1 MPKKNVGLLGCGTI
15 GTQLALA
22 IESGNITNASL
33 LGLFDIV
40 NSNAKSLKS
49 KLNSNTEL
57 YLDFDALINSSAN
70 IIIEAASQQAVR
82 DFGKPIIEANKDLM
96 IMSVGA
102 LADTTFLAE
111 LLDLPAVTNGHSR
124 IYVPTGAI
132 AGIDAIRSVRNL
144 LDSLTLTTTK
154 SPKALAG
161 APFLEKSR
169 VNLDA
174 VTKITAIYEGSA
186 AEAVKLFPANVN
198 VAAVL
203 SLAGIGADKTKVRIV
218 VDPQATTNQHEITAT
233 GSFGDIKIT
242 VNNVTTPGN
251 PKTSFLAI
259 LSAIECLRSICD
271 DSIRIGS

>member
-22 IESGNITNASL
+22 IESGNIANASL
-33 LGLFDIV
+33 VGLFDIV

-102 LADTTFLAE
+102 LADTT

-169 VNLDA
+169 VNLDT

-259 LSAIECLRSICD
+259 LSAIECLRSICN

>member
-1 MPKKNVGLLGCGTI
+1 MSKKNVGLLGCGTI

-22 IESGNITNASL
+22 IESGNIANASL
-33 LGLFDIV
+33 AGLFDIV

-132 AGIDAIRSVRNL
+132 AGIDAIRSVRNV

-161 APFLEKSR
+161 APFFEKSR
-169 VNLDA
+169 VNLDT

-198 VAAVL
+198 VAAIL
-203 SLAGIGADKTKVRIV
+203 SLAGIGAEKTKVKIV
-218 VDPQATTNQHEITAT
+218 VDPHVTTNQHEITAT

>member
-22 IESGNITNASL
+22 IESGNIANASL

-70 IIIEAASQQAVR
+70 IIIEA
-82 DFGKPIIEANKDLM
+82 NKDLM
-96 IMSVGA
+96 ILSVGA

-132 AGIDAIRSVRNL
+132 AGIDAIRSVRNV

-169 VNLDA
+169 VNLDT

>member
-1 MPKKNVGLLGCGTI
+1 MPKKNVGLVGCGTI

-22 IESGNITNASL
+22 IESGNIANASL
-33 LGLFDIV
+33 AGLFDIV

-49 KLNSNTEL
+49 KLNSNPEI
-57 YLDFDALINSSAN
+57 YFDFDALINSSAN

-82 DFGKPIIEANKDLM
+82 DFGRPIIEANKDLM

-102 LADTTFLAE
+102 LADRTFLAE
-111 LLDLPAVTNGHSR
+111 LLDLAAVMNGHSR

-132 AGIDAIRSVRNL
+132 AGIDAIRSVRNV
-144 LDSLTLTTTK
+144 LDSITLTTTK

-161 APFLEKSR
+161 APFLEKSS
-169 VNLDA
+169 VNLDTI
-174 VTKITAIYEGSA
+174 TKITAIYEGSA

-198 VAAVL
+198 VAAIL

-218 VDPQATTNQHEITAT
+218 VDPKATTNQHEITAT

-242 VNNVTTPGN
+242 VNNVPTPGN

-259 LSAIECLRSICD
+259 LSAIECLRSICN

>member
-1 MPKKNVGLLGCGTI
+1 MPKKDVGLVGCGTI

-22 IESGNITNASL
+22 IESGNIANASL
-33 LGLFDIV
+33 AGLFDVV

-49 KLNSNTEL
+49 KLNTKPEL
-57 YLDFDALINSSAN
+57 YLDFDALINSPAN
-70 IIIEAASQQAVR
+70 LIIEAASQQAVR
-82 DFGKPIIEANKDLM
+82 EFGKPIIEANKDLM

-102 LADTTFLAE
+102 LADPTFLAE
-111 LLDLPAVTNGHSR
+111 LLDLAAVTNGHSR

-132 AGIDAIRSVRNL
+132 AGIDSIRSVRNV
-144 LDSLTLTTTK
+144 LDFVTLTTTK

-161 APFLEKSR
+161 APFFEKSK
-169 VNLDA
+169 VNLDN

-198 VAAVL
+198 VATVL

-271 DSIRIGS
+271 ESIRIGS

>member
-1 MPKKNVGLLGCGTI
+1 MPKKNVGLVGCGTI

-22 IESGNITNASL
+22 IESGNIANASL
-33 LGLFDIV
+33 AGLFDIV
-40 NSNAKSLKS
+40 KSNAKSLKS
-49 KLNSNTEL
+49 KLNSNPEI
-57 YLDFDALINSSAN
+57 YFDFDALINSSAN

-82 DFGKPIIEANKDLM
+82 DFGRPIIEANKDLM

-102 LADTTFLAE
+102 LADRTFLAE
-111 LLDLPAVTNGHSR
+111 LLDLAAVMNGHSR

-132 AGIDAIRSVRNL
+132 AGIDAIRSVRNV

-161 APFLEKSR
+161 APFLEKSS
-169 VNLDA
+169 VNLDTI
-174 VTKITAIYEGSA
+174 TKITAIYEGSA

-198 VAAVL
+198 VAAIL

-218 VDPQATTNQHEITAT
+218 VDPKATTNQHEITAT

-259 LSAIECLRSICD
+259 LSAIECLRSICN

>member
-1 MPKKNVGLLGCGTI
+1 MPKKIVGLLGCGTI
-15 GTQLALA
+15 GTHLALA
-22 IESGNITNASL
+22 IESGNIANASL
-33 LGLFDIV
+33 AGLFDIV

-49 KLNSNTEL
+49 KLESSPEL
-57 YLDFDALINSSAN
+57 YPDFDRLINSSADL
-70 IIIEAASQQAVR
+70 IIEAASQQAVR
-82 DFGKPIIEANKDLM
+82 EFGKPIIEAKKDIM

-102 LADTTFLAE
+102 LADTTYLAE
-111 LLDLPAVTNGHSR
+111 LLELAAVTKGHSR

-144 LDSLTLTTTK
+144 LDSVTLTTTK
-154 SPKALAG
+154 SPKSLAG
-161 APFLEKSR
+161 APFLETSN
-169 VNLDA
+169 VTLDTI
-174 VTKITAIYEGSA
+174 TKITAIYEGSA

-218 VDPQATTNQHEITAT
+218 VDPQATTNQHEIIAT
-233 GSFGDIKIT
+233 GGFGDIKIT

-271 DSIRIGS
+271 DGLRIGS